1 MQAAA
6 SNSFSFRA
14 ESFPHLCAAVA
25 CSLAVAGMAVFGNT
39 EGLSRI
45 PQAISVLAVGLAF
58 LAAVLGERLPGIHL
72 SVMAYIGLVAFWGL
86 TMLEASGV
94 SDLYQRFLKL
104 SAVALAAHIIFR
116 TPRDLLLLFG
126 IFGSTGLVNVA
137 LNWGELSD
145 LSAALSGGEEFS
157 AGERFAGTFGN
168 ANTAGLYA
176 TTTLIL
182 ALIFFF
188 NARTRLRWLVL
199 LSGAV
204 GGLAVVYFTGS
215 RKSML
220 ALGLTGLFVPWMAAQ
235 KGGPGRLRW
244 VRWVVLSA
252 GTLAFCALLFSKLPY
267 TERLL
272 VQLREGIH
280 AEASSDTRADMLA
293 SAIELWRQY
302 PLFGCG
308 FEGFARLSGFEVYS
322 HSTLSEV
329 LCNAGVFGMILLGFF
344 YIFPGVQL
352 LRLILASADPEQK
365 GLRVGLLAL
374 WLQLVLFS
382 LFGVM
387 YYSGESLC
395 IYMAICGYLQAQSA
409 VKRRPAVAPRLF
421 EPMAL
426 RPAEQRLPPG
436 H

>member
-14 ESFPHLCAAVA
+14 ESFPHLCAAIA
-25 CSLAVAGMAVFGNT
+25 GSLAVAGMAVFGNT

-45 PQAISVLAVGLAF
+45 PQAISIVAVGLAF

-72 SVMAYIGLVAFWGL
+72 SVMAYGGLVAFWGL

-116 TPRDLLLLFG
+116 NPKDLLLLFG

-137 LNWGELSD
+137 LNWGELSE
-145 LSAALSGGEEFS
+145 LGAALSGGEEFS
-157 AGERFAGTFGN
+157 AAERFAGTFGN
-168 ANTAGLYA
+168 ANTAGMYA

-182 ALIFFF
+182 ALVFFF
-188 NARTRLRWLVL
+188 NSRTRLRWLVL
-199 LSGAV
+199 LSGVV

-220 ALGLTGLFVPWMAAQ
+220 ALGLTALFLPWMAAQ
-235 KGGPGRLRW
+235 RGGPGRLRW
-244 VRWVVLSA
+244 LKWVVLSGA
-252 GTLAFCALLFSKLPY
+252 TLAFCALLFTKLPY

-293 SAIELWRQY
+293 SAIELWRQN

-308 FEGFARLSGFEVYS
+308 FEGFARFSGFEVYS
-322 HSTLSEV
+322 HSTFGEV
-329 LCNAGVFGMILLGFF
+329 LCNAGIFGMFLLTLF
-344 YIFPGVQL
+344 YLLPGLQL
-352 LRLILASADPEQK
+352 LRLVLARAEPEEK
-365 GLRVGLLAL
+365 NLRVGLLAL

-395 IYMAICGYLQAQSA
+395 IYMAICGYLQANSTA
-409 VKRRPAVAPRLF
+409 RRRPAVLRETF
-421 EPMAL
+421 EPVAL
-426 RPAEQRLPPG
+426 WPEEHNMPPRP
-436 H
+436 